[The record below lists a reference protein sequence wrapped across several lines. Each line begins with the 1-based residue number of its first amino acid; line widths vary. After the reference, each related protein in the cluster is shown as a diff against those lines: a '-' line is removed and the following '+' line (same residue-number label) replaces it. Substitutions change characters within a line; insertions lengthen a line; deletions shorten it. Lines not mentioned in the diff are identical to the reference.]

1 MIFELI
7 EDVIKLTLIV
17 VSLHFALGIY
27 VRRRQ
32 PTWTGA
38 LERRRLLILC
48 ALVLAVSAIMVTEDV
63 LGGDSGP
70 FDRATLL
77 FIRDYLSPSL
87 TGFFEAVT
95 LTGSAMVLVP
105 LTLVT
110 TIGLLL
116 AGRRVEAMLVAAS
129 VTSGGAVVYVI
140 KTVVGRARPELWQTE
155 WYWGSSFPSGHT
167 LVVTAFATAVALC
180 ISRMVPA
187 ARRFALAVAMLW
199 VMLVGFSRMVLGVH
213 WPTDVLAAA
222 CIGALL
228 PLLINMYLALRHG
241 RR

>member
-1 MIFELI
+1 MIFELF

-32 PTWTGA
+32 PAWSGA

-48 ALVLAVSAIMVTEDV
+48 ALVLAVTAIKVTEDV
-63 LGGDSGP
+63 LDGESGP
-70 FDRATLL
+70 FDHTVLL
-77 FIRDYLSPSL
+77 FIRGHLSPTL
-87 TGFFEAVT
+87 TGFFEAIT

-105 LTLVT
+105 LTIIT
-110 TIGLLL
+110 TVGLLL
-116 AGRRVEAMLVAAS
+116 AGRRVEAVLVAAS
-129 VTSGGAVVYVI
+129 VISAAAVVYVI
-140 KTVVGRARPELWQTE
+140 KMVVGRARPELWQTE

-167 LVVTAFATAVALC
+167 LVVTAFATAVALS

-213 WPTDVLAAA
+213 WPTDVLVAT
-222 CIGALL
+222 CIGTLL